1 MAGFDEQTWR
11 GLLNRAVSACASDIH
26 IAPDAPVFFRV
37 NGVLTADAENADKG
51 KAPTEREIS
60 MLLSSW
66 MTPEQREKFRTQGEI
81 DFAREE
87 ADFRLRLRVHG
98 FTVRGGTALSV
109 RLVPEHI
116 PSLDSLGVPPIFRRL
131 LSLRSG
137 LVLVSGKTGAGKTT
151 TLAAFLSEIS
161 RQRAAHIITLED
173 PIEYV
178 YESGKSLISQREI
191 GAHFT
196 SFGGAIRSA
205 LREDPDIL
213 LVGEL
218 RDADAVQ
225 AALSAAETGQLV
237 LASLHTR
244 SAAEA
249 AHRIESFFPAAQQ
262 QEIRAQLA
270 AVLEAMI
277 SQELLPAVG
286 GGRVLASEVLV
297 ATDAV
302 RHLIRAGKP
311 EQLASCI
318 VSGASSGMQTM
329 GQDVGRLRAAE
340 KIDAETARR
349 VEKIR

>member
-178 YESGKSLISQREI
+178 YESGESLISQREI

-349 VEKIR
+349 FEKIR

>member
-116 PSLDSLGVPPIFRRL
+116 PSLDSLGVPPVFRRL

-349 VEKIR
+349 FEKIR

>member
-109 RLVPEHI
+109 RLVPDHI

-329 GQDVGRLRAAE
+329 GQDVGRLRAAG

-349 VEKIR
+349 FEKIR

>member
-1 MAGFDEQTWR
+1 MGGFDGQAWH
-11 GLLNRAVSACASDIH
+11 GLLSRAASANASDIH
-26 IAPDAPVFFRV
+26 FAPDAPPFFRV
-37 NGVLTADAENADKG
+37 NGTLTQFAEAENAL
-51 KAPTEREIS
+51 TEREIS
-60 MLLSSW
+60 SLLSSW

-87 ADFRLRLRVHG
+87 ADCRLRLRVHG
-98 FTVRGGTALSV
+98 FAVRGGTALSV

-116 PSLDSLGVPPIFRRL
+116 PALDSLGVPSVFRRL

-349 VEKIR
+349 FEKIR

>member
-161 RQRAAHIITLED
+161 RQRAEHIITLED

-349 VEKIR
+349 FEKIR

>member
-37 NGVLTADAENADKG
+37 NGVLTADAENADEG

-349 VEKIR
+349 FEKIR

>member
-1 MAGFDEQTWR
+1 MADFDERAWR
-11 GLLNRAVSACASDIH
+11 GLLARAAAAGASDIH
-26 IAPDAPVFFRV
+26 LAPDAPAFFRA
-37 NGVLTADAENADKG
+37 NGVLAADVETEC
-51 KAPTEREIS
+51 APTEREITS
-60 MLLSSW
+60 LLSSW
-66 MTPEQREKFRTQGEI
+66 MTTEQGKKMQTLGEV

-87 ADFRLRLRVHG
+87 RGMRLRVHG
-98 FTVRGGTALSV
+98 FAVRGGTAISI
-109 RLVPEHI
+109 RLVPERV
-116 PSLDSLGVPPIFRRL
+116 PSLESLGVPHVFERL
-131 LSLRSG
+131 CSLRHG

-151 TLAAFLSEIS
+151 TLAAFLGELS
-161 RQRAAHIITLED
+161 RTRAAHIITLED

-178 YESGKSLISQREI
+178 HAQGKSLVSQREI
-191 GAHFT
+191 GTHFS

-225 AALSAAETGQLV
+225 AALSSAETGMLV

-244 SAAEA
+244 SAVEA
-249 AHRIESFFPAAQQ
+249 VHRIESFFPAAQQ

-270 AVLEAMI
+270 IVLEAMV
-277 SQELLPAVG
+277 SQELLPKVG

-318 VSGASSGMQTM
+318 VSGSSYGMQTI
-329 GQDVGRLRAAE
+329 GQDVERLRMAK

-349 VEKIR
+349 FEKT

>member
-116 PSLDSLGVPPIFRRL
+116 PSLISLGVPPIFRRL

-349 VEKIR
+349 FEKIR

>member
-1 MAGFDEQTWR
+1 MAGFDEQAWH
-11 GLLNRAVSACASDIH
+11 GLLNRAAAACASDIH
-26 IAPDAPVFFRV
+26 IVPDAPVFFRV
-37 NGVLTADAENADKG
+37 NGVLAADAENDGKG
-51 KAPTEREIS
+51 NAPTEREIS
-60 MLLSSW
+60 SLLSSW
-66 MTPEQREKFRTQGEI
+66 MTPEQRDKFRMQGEI

-87 ADFRLRLRVHG
+87 TGFRLRLRVHG
-98 FTVRGGTALSV
+98 FAVRGGTALSV
-109 RLVPEHI
+109 RLVPERI
-116 PSLDSLGVPPIFRRL
+116 PALDSLGVPPVFRRL
-131 LSLRSG
+131 LPLRSG

-151 TLAAFLSEIS
+151 TLAAFLGEIS

-249 AHRIESFFPAAQQ
+249 VHRMESFFPAAQQ

-270 AVLEAMI
+270 AVLEAMV

-297 ATDAV
+297 ATDAA

-318 VSGASSGMQTM
+318 MSGASCGMQTM
-329 GQDVGRLRAAE
+329 GQDVERLRAAK

-349 VEKIR
+349 FEKMR

>member
-1 MAGFDEQTWR
+1 MEGFDEQAWH
-11 GLLNRAVSACASDIH
+11 GLLSRAASANASDIH
-26 IAPDAPVFFRV
+26 FAPDAPPFFRV
-37 NGVLTADAENADKG
+37 NGTLTQFAEAGNAL
-51 KAPTEREIS
+51 TEREIS
-60 MLLSSW
+60 SLLSSW
-66 MTPEQREKFRTQGEI
+66 MTAEQRERFRTLGEI

-87 ADFRLRLRVHG
+87 TDFRLRLRVHG
-98 FTVRGGTALSV
+98 FAVRGGTALSV
-109 RLVPEHI
+109 RLVPERI
-116 PSLDSLGVPPIFRRL
+116 PALDSLGVPPVFRRL
-131 LSLRSG
+131 LSLHSG

-161 RQRAAHIITLED
+161 RQRAVHIITLED

-191 GAHFT
+191 GTHFA

-249 AHRIESFFPAAQQ
+249 VHRIESFFPAAQQ

-277 SQELLPAVG
+277 SQELFAAIG

-302 RHLIRAGKP
+302 RHLIRAGKS

-318 VSGASSGMQTM
+318 MSGASCGMQTM
-329 GQDVGRLRAAE
+329 GQDIERLRAAK

-349 VEKIR
+349 FEKTR

>member
-98 FTVRGGTALSV
+98 FTVREGTALSV

-116 PSLDSLGVPPIFRRL
+116 PSLDSLGVPPIVRRL

-349 VEKIR
+349 FEKIR

>member
-51 KAPTEREIS
+51 KASTEREIS

-66 MTPEQREKFRTQGEI
+66 MMPEQREKFRTQGEI

-98 FTVRGGTALSV
+98 FAVRGGTALSV

-225 AALSAAETGQLV
+225 AALSAAEMGQLV

-349 VEKIR
+349 FEKTR

>member
-1 MAGFDEQTWR
+1 MAGFDEQAWR
-11 GLLNRAVSACASDIH
+11 VLLGRAAAACASDIH

-37 NGVLTADAENADKG
+37 NGVLAPDAEITEKEN
-51 KAPTEREIS
+51 APTEREIS
-60 MLLSSW
+60 LLLSSW
-66 MTPEQREKFRTQGEI
+66 MTSEQREKFRAQGEI
-81 DFAREE
+81 DFARDET
-87 ADFRLRLRVHG
+87 DFRLRLRVHG
-98 FTVRGGTALSV
+98 FAARGGTALSV

-116 PSLDSLGVPPIFRRL
+116 PPLDSLGVPPVFRQL
-131 LSLRSG
+131 QSLRSG

-151 TLAAFLSEIS
+151 TLAAFLNEIS
-161 RQRAAHIITLED
+161 RLRSAHIITLED

-178 YESGKSLISQREI
+178 FPLGKSLISQREI
-191 GAHFT
+191 GTHFM

-205 LREDPDIL
+205 LREDPDVL

-218 RDADAVQ
+218 READAVQ

-249 AHRIESFFPAAQQ
+249 VHRIESFFPAVQQ

-277 SQELLPAVG
+277 SQELLPAVS

-318 VSGASSGMQTM
+318 MSGASYGMQTM
-329 GQDVGRLRAAE
+329 GQDVERLRIAR

-349 VEKIR
+349 FEKTR

>member
-66 MTPEQREKFRTQGEI
+66 MMPEQREKFRTQGEI

-116 PSLDSLGVPPIFRRL
+116 PSLDSLGVPPVFRRL

-178 YESGKSLISQREI
+178 YELGKSLISQREI

-249 AHRIESFFPAAQQ
+249 VHRIESFFPAAQQ

-349 VEKIR
+349 FEKIR

>member
-1 MAGFDEQTWR
+1 MEGFNEQTWR
-11 GLLNRAVSACASDIH
+11 GLLGRAAAANASDIH
-26 IAPDAPVFFRV
+26 FAPDAPVFFRV
-37 NGVLTADAENADKG
+37 NGTLTQFSEVAEIGNV
-51 KAPTEREIS
+51 PTEQEIS
-60 MLLSSW
+60 VLLSSW
-66 MTPEQREKFRTQGEI
+66 MTAEQRERFQARGEI

-87 ADFRLRLRVHG
+87 TELHLRLRVHG
-98 FTVRGGTALSV
+98 FAVQGGTALSI
-109 RLVPEHI
+109 RLIPERI

-161 RQRAAHIITLED
+161 HMRAAHVITLED

-178 YESGKSLISQREI
+178 YSSGKSLISQREI
-191 GAHFT
+191 GRHF
-196 SFGGAIRSA
+196 SAFGSAIRSA

-249 AHRIESFFPAAQQ
+249 VHRIESFFPAAQQ

-270 AVLEAMI
+270 VVLEAMI
-277 SQELLPAVG
+277 SQELLPAIG

-302 RHLIRAGKP
+302 RHLVRAGKP

-318 VSGASSGMQTM
+318 MSGASCGMQTM
-329 GQDVGRLRAAE
+329 SQDIERLRASK

-349 VEKIR
+349 FEKTR

>member
-1 MAGFDEQTWR
+1 MAGFDEQAWR
-11 GLLNRAVSACASDIH
+11 ELLNRAVASCASDIH

-37 NGVLTADAENADKG
+37 NGVLTANVENADKG
-51 KAPTEREIS
+51 KALTEREIS
-60 MLLSSW
+60 SLLSSW

-87 ADFRLRLRVHG
+87 ADFRLRLRLHG
-98 FTVRGGTALSV
+98 FAVRGGTALSV

-116 PSLDSLGVPPIFRRL
+116 PALDSLGVPSVFRRL

-277 SQELLPAVG
+277 SQELLSAVG

-329 GQDVGRLRAAE
+329 GQDVGRLRAAG

-349 VEKIR
+349 FEKIR

>member
-262 QEIRAQLA
+262 QEVRAQLA

-349 VEKIR
+349 FEKIR

>member
-1 MAGFDEQTWR
+1 MAGFDEQAWH
-11 GLLNRAVSACASDIH
+11 GLLNRAVQEGASDIH
-26 IAPDAPVFFRV
+26 LAPGAPAFFRV
-37 NGVLTADAENADKG
+37 NGALMHAAETEN
-51 KAPTEREIS
+51 APTEREIS
-60 MLLSSW
+60 LLLSSW
-66 MTPEQREKFRTQGEI
+66 MTTEQGEKFRTRGEI
-81 DFAREE
+81 DFARED
-87 ADFRLRLRVHG
+87 AALRLRLRVHG
-98 FTVRGGTALSV
+98 FAARGGTALSI
-109 RLVPEHI
+109 RLVPERI
-116 PSLDSLGVPPIFRRL
+116 PSLESLGVPPVFRRL
-131 LSLRSG
+131 LPLRSG

-151 TLAAFLSEIS
+151 TLAAFLNQIS
-161 RQRAAHIITLED
+161 QMRAARVISLED

-178 YESGKSLISQREI
+178 YASGKSLISQREI
-191 GAHFT
+191 GTHFMT
-196 SFGGAIRSA
+196 FGGAIRSA

-225 AALSAAETGQLV
+225 VALSAAETGQLV

-249 AHRIESFFPAAQQ
+249 VHRIESFFPAAQQ

-277 SQELLPAVG
+277 SQELLPAVN

-329 GQDVGRLRAAE
+329 AQDIERLRTAK

-349 VEKIR
+349 FEKTR

>member
-1 MAGFDEQTWR
+1 MADFDERAWHE
-11 GLLNRAVSACASDIH
+11 LLARAMAAGTSDIH
-26 IAPDAPVFFRV
+26 LAPGAPVFFRV
-37 NGVLTADAENADKG
+37 CGALTEDTGTENTL
-51 KAPTEREIS
+51 TERELS
-60 MLLSSW
+60 LLLSSW
-66 MTPEQREKFRTQGEI
+66 MTPEQAEKFQAQGEV
-81 DFAREE
+81 DFARDEQHV
-87 ADFRLRLRVHG
+87 RLRVHG
-98 FTVRGGTALSV
+98 FAARGGTAISI
-109 RLVPEHI
+109 RLVPECV
-116 PSLDSLGVPPIFRRL
+116 PSLDTLGVPPVFERL
-131 LSLRSG
+131 RSLRHG

-161 RQRAAHIITLED
+161 RMRAVRVITLED

-178 YESGKSLISQREI
+178 YAPEKSLISQREI
-191 GAHFT
+191 GAHFQT
-196 SFGGAIRSA
+196 FGGAIRSA

-225 AALSAAETGQLV
+225 AALSAAETGLLV

-249 AHRIESFFPAAQQ
+249 VHRIESFFPAAQQ

-270 AVLEAMI
+270 VVLEAMI

-302 RHLIRAGKP
+302 RHLIRAGKS

-318 VSGASSGMQTM
+318 VSGAAFGMQTM
-329 GQDVGRLRAAE
+329 EQDINRLRAAK
-340 KIDAETARR
+340 KIDAETAHRFG
-349 VEKIR
+349 KTT

>member
-249 AHRIESFFPAAQQ
+249 VHRIESFFPAAQQ

-349 VEKIR
+349 FEKIR

>member
-311 EQLASCI
+311 EQLVSCI

-349 VEKIR
+349 FEKIR

>member
-1 MAGFDEQTWR
+1 MADFDEQDWR
-11 GLLNRAVSACASDIH
+11 DLLARALAVGASDIH
-26 IAPDAPVFFRV
+26 LAPGTPAFLRV
-37 NGVLTADAENADKG
+37 CGVLSESAGMGN
-51 KAPTEREIS
+51 APTEQALS
-60 MLLSSW
+60 LLLASW
-66 MTPEQREKFRTQGEI
+66 MTTEQAERFRARGEV

-87 ADFRLRLRVHG
+87 SGTRLRVHG
-98 FTVRGGTALSV
+98 FLVHGGTALSI
-109 RLVPEHI
+109 RLVPTCV
-116 PSLDSLGVPPIFRRL
+116 PPLDTLGVPSVFGRL
-131 LSLRSG
+131 CSLRHG
-137 LVLVSGKTGAGKTT
+137 LVLVSGKTGMGKTT
-151 TLAAFLSEIS
+151 TLAAFLSELA
-161 RQRAAHIITLED
+161 RTRAVHIVTLED

-178 YESGKSLISQREI
+178 HASGKSLISQREL
-191 GAHFT
+191 GTHFKN
-196 SFGGAIRSA
+196 FGSAIRSA

-225 AALSAAETGQLV
+225 SALSAAETGLLV

-249 AHRIESFFPAAQQ
+249 VHRMESFFPVAQQ

-270 AVLEAMI
+270 GVLEAMI
-277 SQELLPAVG
+277 SQELLRAID

-311 EQLASCI
+311 EQLATCI
-318 VSGASSGMQTM
+318 VSGASCGMQTM
-329 GQDVGRLRAAE
+329 AQDVGRLRAAK

-349 VEKIR
+349 FEKTR

>member
-1 MAGFDEQTWR
+1 MAGFDEQAWR
-11 GLLNRAVSACASDIH
+11 GLLDRAAAACASDIH
-26 IAPDAPVFFRV
+26 IAPNAAVFFRV
-37 NGVLTADAENADKG
+37 NGVLTADAETAEQG

-60 MLLSSW
+60 LLLSSW
-66 MTPEQREKFRTQGEI
+66 MTPEQRDKFRAQGEI

-98 FTVRGGTALSV
+98 FAARGGTALSV
-109 RLVPEHI
+109 RLVPEHV
-116 PSLDSLGVPPIFRRL
+116 PPLDSLGVPPVFRRL
-131 LSLRSG
+131 LSLRYG

-151 TLAAFLSEIS
+151 TLAAFLHEMA
-161 RQRAAHIITLED
+161 RLRPAHIITLED

-178 YESGKSLISQREI
+178 YPPGKSLISQREI
-191 GAHFT
+191 GTHFL

-249 AHRIESFFPAAQQ
+249 VHRIESFFPAAQQ

-277 SQELLPAVG
+277 SQELLPAVS
-286 GGRVLASEVLV
+286 GGRVPASEVLV

-311 EQLASCI
+311 EQLTSCI
-318 VSGASSGMQTM
+318 MSGASHGMQTM
-329 GQDVGRLRAAE
+329 GQDVERLRMAK

-349 VEKIR
+349 YEKTR

>member
-191 GAHFT
+191 GAHFA

-349 VEKIR
+349 FEKIR